1 MSRINRYQESMD
13 RFMKKSCINE
23 LLDDDIKNNIQNI
36 ISKNDHFESILL
48 LTILNSQCKKND
60 AKMHGYYVA
69 SSIEIISTITKLL
82 DNGNRYFK
90 NYDGSIIKKNIPELI
105 GLINMGLTQNM
116 ESLVPYYKGDEI
128 IKLLVLCSKLI
139 NINIG
144 KILADNEM
152 VTNDNIKSTDVVK
165 YKFNNMSQ
173 IKNKLS
179 SLLKVDQNDLVKFI
193 NDKYGCSCKIAAI
206 LGWLVGY
213 KRVSNQTIE
222 KTFEKTMP
230 ILEKIGESF
239 GFMIKLSNDFVFL
252 ENDITNAD
260 TYSKNYLVNYGF
272 QNGFEC
278 FLENKQKFIEGCIQL
293 DVYTH
298 TVKEMIDII
307 ENNIDEVINNSV
319 PDLRSSCTLT

>member
-1 MSRINRYQESMD
+1 
-13 RFMKKSCINE
+13 MKKSCINE
-23 LLDDDIKNNIQNI
+23 LSDDDIKNNIQDI

-69 SSIEIISTITKLL
+69 SSIEIMATISKLL
-82 DNGNRYFK
+82 DNGYRYFK
-90 NYDGSIIKKNIPELI
+90 NYDDSIIKKNIPELV
-105 GLINMGLTQNM
+105 GLINIGLAQNM
-116 ESLVPYYKGDEI
+116 DSLVPYYKGDEI

-144 KILADNEM
+144 KILVNNEM
-152 VTNDNIKSTDVVK
+152 TTTETIKTTDIIK
-165 YKFNNMSQ
+165 YKFNDLAK
-173 IKNKLS
+173 IKNKLNN
-179 SLLKVDQNDLVKFI
+179 LMHIDNKDLTKFI
-193 NDKYGCSCKIAAI
+193 NDKYGCSCKIAVI

-222 KTFEKTMP
+222 KTFESTMP

-239 GFMIKLSNDFVFL
+239 GFMIKLSNDFVYL
-252 ENDITNAD
+252 ENDILNAD
-260 TYSKNYLVNYGF
+260 KYSKNYLVNNGF

-293 DVYTH
+293 DVYTN
-298 TVKEMIDII
+298 TIKEMIDII
-307 ENNIDEVINNSV
+307 ENNIDDVINKHS
-319 PDLRSSCTLT
+319 PDLRSTYTLT